1 MPPRLSNHINKAD
14 SILQEPNTTFMKKII
29 FAACLF
35 SSTTFFAGA
44 QSTGNSSSLTLQQA
58 IDYAIQHQS
67 AYLTAV
73 LDEQI
78 SVAHVK
84 EIVGIGLPQV
94 SGSFDVKDFVEIP
107 TSFIPAEFFGGE
119 SGKFIPVKF
128 GTRYQAA
135 AGISASQLVFDPT
148 YLIGIKATKGL
159 RELASKT
166 TQRTKIETTVSV
178 SKAYYNV
185 LVSRERMQLLDANVI
200 RVKKLNDDTK
210 ALYDNGF
217 IEKIDLDRITL
228 AYNNIVTERENVAR
242 LLVLGEYL
250 LKYQIGMD
258 IYSSVTLADSLN
270 DEQVRTITVSA
281 EKPDVTKRI
290 EYSLMQTNKDLQG
303 LNLKRY
309 KAGYIPSLFAYGTVS
324 ANASRSKFDIFDTS
338 KRWYPIGIIGG
349 TLQWNLFDGLQRE
362 RKIKQ
367 ANLEVKKAE
376 LGLQNTANALAMEA
390 ESGRTNLQN
399 ALASLNSQK
408 KNLEL
413 ATDVVR
419 VSKLKYDQ
427 GVGSNLEVINAETS
441 LKEAMTNYYSAMYD
455 ALVAKVDLDKAMGTI
470 K

>member
-1 MPPRLSNHINKAD
+1 
-14 SILQEPNTTFMKKII
+14 MKKII
-29 FAACLF
+29 FSAFLLF
-35 SSTTFFAGA
+35 TTSFFTVAQQSGSTT
-44 QSTGNSSSLTLQQA
+44 TLTLQQA
-58 IDYAIQHQS
+58 IEYAYTHQS
-67 AYLTAV
+67 AYLSAV

-78 SVAHVK
+78 SAARVK

-107 TSFIPAEFFGGE
+107 TSFIPAEFFGGK
-119 SGKFIPVKF
+119 SGEFIPVKF

-148 YLIGIKATKGL
+148 YLIGVKATKGL
-159 RELASKT
+159 RELASKN
-166 TQRTKIETTVSV
+166 TQRTKVETAVTV

-185 LVSRERMQLLDANVI
+185 LVSRERMQLLDANMI
-200 RVKKLNDDTK
+200 RVKKLKDDTQ
-210 ALYDNGF
+210 ALFDNGF
-217 IEKIDLDRITL
+217 VEKIDLDRIVL
-228 AYNNIVTERENVAR
+228 AYNNLTSEHENVSR

-258 IYSSVTLADSLN
+258 IYSGLNLADTLN
-270 DEQVRTITVSA
+270 DEVVQNLTVPA

-303 LNLKRY
+303 LNVKRY

-324 ANASRSKFDIFDTS
+324 ANASRSKFDIFDTGQ
-338 KRWYPIGIIGG
+338 RWYPIGIIGG
-349 TLQWNLFDGLQRE
+349 TLQWNLFDGFQRE
-362 RKIKQ
+362 KKMKQ
-367 ANLEVKKAE
+367 ASLELKKAE

-390 ESGRTNLQN
+390 ESGRTNLMN
-399 ALASLNSQK
+399 AISSLNAQK

-413 ATDVVR
+413 ANDVVR
-419 VSKLKYDQ
+419 ISKIKYDQ

-441 LKEAMTNYYSAMYD
+441 MKESMTNYYNALYD
-455 ALVAKVDLDKAMGTI
+455 ALIAKVDLDKAMGNI

>member
-1 MPPRLSNHINKAD
+1 
-14 SILQEPNTTFMKKII
+14 MKKII
-29 FAACLF
+29 FSFCLLLTSIIAGAQNTA
-35 SSTTFFAGA
+35 SSTTL
-44 QSTGNSSSLTLQQA
+44 SLTQA
-58 IDYAIQHQS
+58 IDYAYNHQS
-67 AYLTAV
+67 AYLNAV

-78 SVAHVK
+78 STAHVK

-107 TSFIPAEFFGGE
+107 TSFIPAEFFGGRPGE
-119 SGKFIPVKF
+119 FIPVKF

-159 RELASKT
+159 RELANKN
-166 TQRTKIETTVSV
+166 TQRTKIETAVTV

-200 RVKKLNDDTK
+200 RVKKLKDDTQ

-217 IEKIDLDRITL
+217 VEKIDLDRIVLT
-228 AYNNIVTERENVAR
+228 YNNIVAERENVSR
-242 LLVLGEYL
+242 LLTLGDYL

-258 IYSSVTLADSLN
+258 IYSTLVLADSLS
-270 DEQVRTITVSA
+270 DEQVRNITVSA
-281 EKPDVTKRI
+281 AKPDVKNRI
-290 EYSLMQTNKDLQG
+290 EYSLMQTNRDLQG

-349 TLQWNLFDGLQRE
+349 TLQWNLFDGFQRE
-362 RKIKQ
+362 KKIKQ
-367 ANLEVKKAE
+367 ASLALKKAE
-376 LGLQNTANALAMEA
+376 NDLQNTENALAMEA
-390 ESGRTNLQN
+390 ESNRTNLQN
-399 ALASLNSQK
+399 SLSSLNTQK
-408 KNLEL
+408 NNLEL
-413 ATDVVR
+413 ANEVVR

-441 LKEAMTNYYSAMYD
+441 LKEAQTNYYSALYD
-455 ALVAKVDLDKAMGTI
+455 ALVAKVDLDKSMGSI